1 MRKCLTLICV
11 VCSLLGTLRKCIA
24 EQTLSKSGQI
34 CSPAM
39 LDVSALP
46 SPPSFTYGGHLFVL
60 EILSRSRLMA
70 GDMRG
75 VRDE

>member
-1 MRKCLTLICV
+1 MRKNLAPIWV
-11 VCSLLGTLRKCIA
+11 VCCLLATSRNCTAAQSLA
-24 EQTLSKSGQI
+24 QSGQI

-60 EILSRSRLMA
+60 EVQNTSPA
-70 GDMRG
+70 D
-75 VRDE
+75 